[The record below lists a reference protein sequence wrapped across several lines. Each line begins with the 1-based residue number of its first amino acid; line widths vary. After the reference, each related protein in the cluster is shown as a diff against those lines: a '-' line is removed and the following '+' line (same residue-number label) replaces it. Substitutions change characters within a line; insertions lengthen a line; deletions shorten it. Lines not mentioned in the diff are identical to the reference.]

1 MIRRCFRIFHG
12 IGPGRER
19 AVHAAGIADWQAFLD
34 AGHVPGLSEPRRAA
48 LRRQVRRWAAALA
61 EGDTGFFVRNLPLRD
76 HWMLFEALGEA
87 VRHLDIE
94 TTGLSARRDD
104 GRAVRR
110 PTLPGARQGPGP
122 DRARAR
128 RGAAGLHAAGHLLR
142 QPVRRAVPPPSL
154 LSVGWRVEQFD
165 VIAMKRAVVAES
177 AAGRFRFDVPAS
189 RAVLVH
195 LASRD

>member
-94 TTGLSARRDD
+94 TTGLSARRHDVTMVGVFD
-104 GRAVRR
+104 GKRYQALVRGQGLTERALAEALRGC
-110 PTLPGARQGPGP
+110 TLLVTYFG
-122 DRARAR
+122 
-128 RGAAGLHAAGHLLR
+128 
-142 QPVRRAVPPPSL
+142 S
-154 LSVGWRVEQFD
+154 QFD
-165 VIAMKRAVVAES
+165 VPFLRHHCCRS
-177 AAGRFRFDVPAS
+177 AGSSSSLTSSP
-189 RAVLVH
+189 
-195 LASRD
+195 